1 MCASVCP
8 SQALFF
14 GTQAEIERLRPRSQ
28 PVNHFQFG
36 AQSISTRVNMM
47 IPRDA
52 PETHLDVT
60 AAMHQPLIG
69 QDIMANLL
77 MSNIQL
83 EETS

>member
-1 MCASVCP
+1 
-8 SQALFF
+8 
-14 GTQAEIERLRPRSQ
+14 
-28 PVNHFQFG
+28 
-36 AQSISTRVNMM
+36 MM

-60 AAMHQPLIG
+60 AAMHQPSIG